1 MAMVSSAMS
10 GTAAVRVVA
19 GTDAS
24 AFPFRC
30 ELSLAPL
37 ITFWTQLSA
46 YHEFGRGPIP
56 GLVREKAR
64 EAPELAGVIDDLSVV
79 GKHQT
84 FVDLMM
90 TALFP
95 PAFWEQE
102 YGAALFPLELR
113 AFYATPPFRRS
124 LMNEDGTLQGR
135 ASFLQKRSVDP
146 AMAAERLWL
155 AYELILERVY
165 GLELGGDVPV
175 MMFTTIDSVTGLDQ
189 HFRLQFDWRFVDV
202 EVVGPKPPLPDGVR
216 QELEAGR
223 LESEK
228 LRQLLPPDRFVLRGF
243 MIVKAVDVTDQE
255 VLSSLKRDLID
266 KDSIVSSSHFE
277 GLQAKLRTFFRRPDL
292 RLGLAAVEGDRVL
305 VLNDAS
311 SHEQACIFTDSAHH
325 TTAEFTGSL
334 YERAVVQ
341 DRPIVIEDLVA
352 YPGRTPVEEELIQ
365 SGVRTFIC
373 APLHYQD
380 RVIGTFELVSAHVGD
395 LNATHL
401 PKLQEVLP
409 LFSMAVQ
416 SCVEELNSR
425 IQTVINEQC
434 TAIHPTVEWRFR
446 KAVLNA
452 FERQRGSAS
461 VVTELEPIVFEGVYP
476 LFGLADI
483 RGSSTQRARAIQA
496 DLLHQLRLARAV
508 IQGATEARSAPA
520 LDELAFRIDSRA
532 AQIER
537 GLNSSDEIGVIAFL
551 RTEVEGLLDHLGTF
565 GAGVRERI
573 AAYRAGLDPRLG
585 TVYHRRRMFEESVTA
600 IAESISS
607 YLEMEQQAAQGMFPH
622 YFEKQRTD
630 GVDYQMYVGAAL
642 LENGRV
648 DPLCLK
654 NLRLWQL
661 MITCGMAVRA
671 HQLRDRLPIP
681 LETTHLILIQ
691 HAPLSIRFRFDEKRF
706 DVDGA
711 YDIRYE
717 IVKKRIDKALVQ
729 GTAERVT
736 QPGKVALIY
745 SQPGEAQEYR
755 AYIEYLQSLGYLT
768 GGVEELDLE
777 ELQGVQGLRALRV
790 QVALDSPKLQER
802 INQGAD
808 QWPVR
813 QSTS

>member
-1 MAMVSSAMS
+1 MGSVMS
-10 GTAAVRVVA
+10 GSAAGGVA
-19 GTDAS
+19 TGRDPA

-56 GLVREKAR
+56 DLVREKAR
-64 EAPELAGVIDDLSVV
+64 AAPELAEVIDDLSVIE
-79 GKHQT
+79 KHRA

-90 TALFP
+90 SALFP

-102 YGAALFPLELR
+102 YGAALFPFELR

-124 LMNEDGTLQGR
+124 LMNADGTLQGR
-135 ASFLQKRSVDP
+135 ANFLQEHSVEQTL
-146 AMAAERLWL
+146 AAARLLL
-155 AYELILERVY
+155 AYNLILERTY
-165 GLELGGDVPV
+165 GIEIGGDIPII
-175 MMFTTIDSVTGLDQ
+175 FTTADPATGLDQ
-189 HFRLQFDWRFVDV
+189 HFRLQLDWRFVDV
-202 EVVGPKPPLPDGVR
+202 GLVGPKPSLPDAVR
-216 QELEAGR
+216 QRLQAGTIDAD
-223 LESEK
+223 L
-228 LRQLLPPDRFVLRGF
+228 LREILPPDRFVLRGF

-266 KDSIVSSSHFE
+266 KDSIVSSSHFQ

-292 RLGLAAVEGDRVL
+292 GLGLAAVQGDRVL

-311 SHEQACIFTDSAHH
+311 RHEQACIFADSAHH
-325 TTAEFTGSL
+325 TTSEFKGSL

-341 DRPIVIEDLVA
+341 DRPIVIDDLRT
-352 YPGRTPVEEELIQ
+352 YPDRTPIEEELIQ
-365 SGVRTFIC
+365 NGIRNFVC

-380 RVIGTFELVSAHVGD
+380 KVIGTLELVSARVGD

-416 SCVEELNSR
+416 RSVEELNSR

-446 KAVLNA
+446 KAVLNS
-452 FERQRGSAS
+452 FERQRGTATA
-461 VVTELEPIVFEGVYP
+461 VTELEPIVFEGVYP
-476 LFGLADI
+476 LYGLADI
-483 RGSSTQRARAIQA
+483 RGSSTQRGEAIQA
-496 DLLHQLRLARAV
+496 DLLAQLRLAQAV
-508 IQGATEARSAPA
+508 VQAASEVQFLPA
-520 LDELAFRIDSRA
+520 LDELAYRIDHRT

-537 GLNSSDEIGVIAFL
+537 TLNSSDEIGIIAFL
-551 RTEVEGLLDHLGTF
+551 RTEVESLLDHLGTF
-565 GAGVRERI
+565 GPGVRDRI
-573 AAYRAGLDPRLG
+573 AAYRAGLDARLG
-585 TVYHRRRMFEESVTA
+585 TVYHRRRLFEDSVTG

-607 YLEMEQQAAQGMFPH
+607 YLDLEQPAAQRMFPH
-622 YFEKQRTD
+622 YFEKQKTD
-630 GVDYQMYVGAAL
+630 GVDYQMYVGAGL
-642 LENGRV
+642 VENGRV

-661 MITCGMAVRA
+661 MVTCGIAVRA

-681 LETTHLILIQ
+681 LETTHLILVQ

-717 IVKKRIDKALVQ
+717 IVKKRIDKAVVQ

-736 QPGKVALIY
+736 QPGKVAIVY
-745 SQPGEAQEYR
+745 TQPGEALEYR
-755 AYIEYLQSLGYLT
+755 AYVEYLQSIGYLA
-768 GGVEELDLE
+768 GSVEQLELG

-790 QVALDSPKLQER
+790 QVALDNPKLQER
-802 INQGAD
+802 INLEELQVT
-808 QWPVR
+808 PH
-813 QSTS
+813 

>member
-1 MAMVSSAMS
+1 MATVNGTVSGSTAGR
-10 GTAAVRVVA
+10 GTAGADPD
-19 GTDAS
+19 G
-24 AFPFRC
+24 FPFRC

-46 YHEFGRGPIP
+46 YSEFGRGPIP

-64 EAPELAGVIDDLSVV
+64 EAPELAGVIDDLSVI
-79 GKHQT
+79 GTHQT

-102 YGAALFPLELR
+102 YGAVLFPFHLR

-124 LMNEDGTLQGR
+124 LMNADGTLQGL
-135 ASFLQKRSVDP
+135 ASFLRKRTVDP
-146 AMAAERLWL
+146 TMAAERLAL

-165 GLELGGDVPV
+165 GVELGGDVPV
-175 MMFTTIDSVTGLDQ
+175 MIFTTSDSVTGLDQ

-202 EVVGPKPPLPDGVR
+202 EVVGSKPPLPDGVR
-216 QELEAGR
+216 QRVKTGRIDGEELRA
-223 LESEK
+223 
-228 LRQLLPPDRFVLRGF
+228 LLPPERFVLRGF

-255 VLSSLKRDLID
+255 VLSSIKRDLID
-266 KDSIVSSSHFE
+266 KDSIVSSSHFQ

-305 VLNDAS
+305 VLSDAS
-311 SHEQACIFTDSAHH
+311 RHEQACIFADSAHH
-325 TTAEFTGSL
+325 TTAEYRGSL
-334 YERAVVQ
+334 YERVVVE
-341 DRPIVIEDLVA
+341 DRPVVIEDLTE

-365 SGVRTFIC
+365 SGVRTIVC

-380 RVIGTFELVSAHVGD
+380 RVIGTLELASAHVGA
-395 LNATHL
+395 LSATHL

-416 SCVEELNSR
+416 RSVEELNSR

-452 FERQRGSAS
+452 FDRGSAS
-461 VVTELEPIVFEGVYP
+461 KVTELEPIVFEGVYP
-476 LFGLADI
+476 LYGLADI
-483 RGSSTQRARAIQA
+483 RGSSTQRGRAIQA
-496 DLLHQLRLARAV
+496 DLLQQLRLARAV
-508 IQGATEARSAPA
+508 VQSASETRPGPA
-520 LDELAFRIDSRA
+520 LDELAYRIDSRTA
-532 AQIER
+532 HIEH
-537 GLNSSDEIGVIAFL
+537 GLSSSDEIGLIAFL
-551 RTEVEGLLDHLGTF
+551 RAEVEGLLDHLGTF
-565 GAGVRERI
+565 GAGVREQI
-573 AAYRAGLDPRLG
+573 VAYRAGLDARVG
-585 TVYHRRRMFEESVTA
+585 TVYHRRRMFEESVTS
-600 IAESISS
+600 IAETISS
-607 YLEMEQQAAQGMFPH
+607 YLELEQQAAQAMFPH
-622 YFEKQRTD
+622 YFEKQKTD
-630 GVDYQMYVGAAL
+630 GVDYQIYVGPAL

-661 MITCGMAVRA
+661 MITCGMAARA
-671 HQLRDRLPIP
+671 HQLRDGLPIP
-681 LETTHLILIQ
+681 LETTHLILVQ

-717 IVKKRIDKALVQ
+717 IMKKRIDKALVE
-729 GTAERVT
+729 GTTERVT
-736 QPGKVALIY
+736 QPGKVALVY
-745 SQPGEAQEYR
+745 SQPGEALEYR

-768 GGVEELDLE
+768 GHTEQLDLE

-790 QVALDSPKLQER
+790 QVDLDNPKLQDR
-802 INQGAD
+802 INLAD
-808 QWPVR
+808 LHVAPGLR
-813 QSTS
+813 G

>member
-1 MAMVSSAMS
+1 MATVNGAVSGSTAGR
-10 GTAAVRVVA
+10 GTAGAEP
-19 GTDAS
+19 D
-24 AFPFRC
+24 AFPFKC

-64 EAPELAGVIDDLSVV
+64 EAPELAGVIDDLSVI

-102 YGAALFPLELR
+102 YGAALFPFQLR
-113 AFYATPPFRRS
+113 SFYATPPFRRS
-124 LMNEDGTLQGR
+124 LMNEDGTLHGL
-135 ASFLQKRSVDP
+135 ATFLRKRSVDP
-146 AMAAERLWL
+146 TMAAERLSL

-165 GLELGGDVPV
+165 GVELGGDVPV
-175 MMFTTIDSVTGLDQ
+175 MIFTTTDSVTGLDQ

-216 QELEAGR
+216 QRLHTGRIEGEELRA
-223 LESEK
+223 
-228 LRQLLPPDRFVLRGF
+228 LLPPDRFVLRGF

-266 KDSIVSSSHFE
+266 KDSIVSSTHFQ

-292 RLGLAAVEGDRVL
+292 HLGLAAVEGDRVL

-311 SHEQACIFTDSAHH
+311 RHEQACIFADSAHH
-325 TTAEFTGSL
+325 TTAEFRGSL

-341 DRPIVIEDLVA
+341 DRPVVIEDLAA
-352 YPGRTPVEEELIQ
+352 YPDRTPVEEELIQ

-380 RVIGTFELVSAHVGD
+380 RVIGTLELVSAHAGD
-395 LNATHL
+395 LSAAHL

-416 SCVEELNSR
+416 RSVEELNSR

-434 TAIHPTVEWRFR
+434 TAIHPTVQWRFR

-452 FERQRGSAS
+452 FERDRGGAA

-496 DLLHQLRLARAV
+496 DLLDQLRLARAV
-508 IQGATEARSAPA
+508 IQSASETRPGPA
-520 LDELAFRIDSRA
+520 LDELAYRIDSRA

-537 GLNSSDEIGVIAFL
+537 GLNSSDDIGVIAFL

-565 GAGVRERI
+565 GAGVRDRI

-585 TVYHRRRMFEESVTA
+585 AVYRRRRMFEESVTA
-600 IAESISS
+600 IAEGMSS
-607 YLEMEQQAAQGMFPH
+607 YLELEQQAAQAMFPH
-622 YFEKQRTD
+622 YFEKQKTD
-630 GVDYQMYVGAAL
+630 GVDYQIYVGAGL
-642 LENGRV
+642 LETGRV

-671 HQLRDRLPIP
+671 HQLRDRLSIP
-681 LETTHLILIQ
+681 LETTHLILVQ

-711 YDIRYE
+711 YNIRYE
-717 IVKKRIDKALVQ
+717 IVKKRIDKALVE
-729 GTAERVT
+729 GTTERVT
-736 QPGKVALIY
+736 QPGKVALVY

-768 GGVEELDLE
+768 GGLEQLDLE

-790 QVALDSPKLQER
+790 QVALDNPKLQER
-802 INQGAD
+802 INLAD
-808 QWPVR
+808 LHAAPALR
-813 QSTS
+813 G

>member
-1 MAMVSSAMS
+1 MATMGSVMPGS
-10 GTAAVRVVA
+10 AAVRA
-19 GTDAS
+19 ATGTDPE

-56 GLVREKAR
+56 ALVREKAR
-64 EAPELAGVIDDLSVV
+64 AAPELAGLIDDLSVIET
-79 GKHQT
+79 HRA

-90 TALFP
+90 SALFP

-102 YGAALFPLELR
+102 YGAALFPFQLR

-124 LMNEDGTLQGR
+124 LMSADGTLQGR
-135 ASFLQKRSVDP
+135 ANFLQEHSVEQTL
-146 AMAAERLWL
+146 AAARLLL
-155 AYELILERVY
+155 AYELILERTY
-165 GLELGGDVPV
+165 GIDPGGDVPV
-175 MMFTTIDSVTGLDQ
+175 IFTTTDPTTGLDQ
-189 HFRLQFDWRFVDV
+189 HFRLQFDWRFVEV
-202 EVVGPKPPLPDGVR
+202 ELLGPKPPLPDAVR
-216 QELEAGR
+216 QR
-223 LESEK
+223 LQTGLIDADL
-228 LRQLLPPDRFVLRGF
+228 LRELLPPDRFVLRGF

-266 KDSIVSSSHFE
+266 KDSIVSSSHFL

-292 RLGLAAVEGDRVL
+292 GLGLAAVEGDRVL

-311 SHEQACIFTDSAHH
+311 RHEQACIFADSAHH
-325 TTAEFTGSL
+325 TTSEFRGSL

-341 DRPIVIEDLVA
+341 DRPIVIDDLGA
-352 YPGRTPVEEELIQ
+352 YPDRTPIEEGLIQ
-365 SGVRTFIC
+365 SGVRNFVC

-380 RVIGTFELVSAHVGD
+380 KVIGTLELVSARVGD

-416 SCVEELNSR
+416 RSVEELNSR

-446 KAVLNA
+446 RAVLNS
-452 FERQRGSAS
+452 FERQRGTAT
-461 VVTELEPIVFEGVYP
+461 VVAELEPIVFEGVYP
-476 LFGLADI
+476 LYGLADI
-483 RGSSTQRARAIQA
+483 RGSSTQRGEAIQA
-496 DLLHQLRLARAV
+496 DLLAQLRLAKAV
-508 IQGATEARSAPA
+508 VQAASEVQSLPA
-520 LDELAFRIDSRA
+520 LGELAYRIDHRT

-537 GLNSSDEIGVIAFL
+537 TLNSSDEIGIIAFL
-551 RTEVEGLLDHLGTF
+551 RTEVESLLDHLGTF
-565 GAGVRERI
+565 GPGVRDRI
-573 AAYRAGLDPRLG
+573 AAYRAGLDARLG
-585 TVYHRRRMFEESVTA
+585 TVYHRRRLFEDSVTG

-607 YLEMEQQAAQGMFPH
+607 YLDLEQPAAQRMFPH
-622 YFEKQRTD
+622 YFEKQKTD
-630 GVDYQMYVGAAL
+630 GVDYQMYVGAGL

-661 MITCGMAVRA
+661 MVTCGIAVRS

-681 LETTHLILIQ
+681 LETTHLILVQ

-717 IVKKRIDKALVQ
+717 IVKKRIDKAVVQ

-736 QPGKVALIY
+736 QPGKVAIVY
-745 SQPGEAQEYR
+745 SQPGEALEYR
-755 AYIEYLQSLGYLT
+755 AYIEYLESIGYLA
-768 GGVEELDLE
+768 GSVEQLELG

-790 QVALDSPKLQER
+790 QVALDNPKLQER
-802 INQGAD
+802 INLAD
-808 QWPVR
+808 LQVIPH
-813 QSTS
+813 

>member
-1 MAMVSSAMS
+1 MGSVMS
-10 GTAAVRVVA
+10 GSAAGGVA
-19 GTDAS
+19 AGRDPAG
-24 AFPFRC
+24 FPFRC

-56 GLVREKAR
+56 DLVREKAR
-64 EAPELAGVIDDLSVV
+64 AAPELAEVIDDLSVIE
-79 GKHQT
+79 KHRA

-90 TALFP
+90 SALFP

-102 YGAALFPLELR
+102 YGAALFPFELR

-124 LMNEDGTLQGR
+124 LMNADGTLQGR
-135 ASFLQKRSVDP
+135 ANFLQEHSVEQTL
-146 AMAAERLWL
+146 AAARLLL
-155 AYELILERVY
+155 AYELILERTY
-165 GLELGGDVPV
+165 GIEIGGDIPII
-175 MMFTTIDSVTGLDQ
+175 FTTADPATGLDQ
-189 HFRLQFDWRFVDV
+189 HFRLQLDWRFVDV
-202 EVVGPKPPLPDGVR
+202 GLVGPKPPLPDAVR
-216 QELEAGR
+216 QRLQAGTIDAD
-223 LESEK
+223 L
-228 LRQLLPPDRFVLRGF
+228 LREILPPDRFVLRGF

-266 KDSIVSSSHFE
+266 KDSIVSSSHFQ

-292 RLGLAAVEGDRVL
+292 GLGLAAVEGDRVL

-311 SHEQACIFTDSAHH
+311 RHEQACIFADSAHH
-325 TTAEFTGSL
+325 TTSEFKGSL

-341 DRPIVIEDLVA
+341 DRPIVIDDLRT
-352 YPGRTPVEEELIQ
+352 YPDRTPIEEELIQ
-365 SGVRTFIC
+365 NGIRNFVC

-380 RVIGTFELVSAHVGD
+380 KVIGTLELVSARVGD

-416 SCVEELNSR
+416 RSVEELNSR

-446 KAVLNA
+446 KAVLNS
-452 FERQRGSAS
+452 FERQRGTATA
-461 VVTELEPIVFEGVYP
+461 VTELEPIVFEGVYP
-476 LFGLADI
+476 LYGLADI
-483 RGSSTQRARAIQA
+483 RGSSTQRGEAIQA
-496 DLLHQLRLARAV
+496 DLLAQLRLAQAV
-508 IQGATEARSAPA
+508 VQAATEVQFLPA
-520 LDELAFRIDSRA
+520 LDELAYRIDHRT

-537 GLNSSDEIGVIAFL
+537 TLNSSDEIGIIAFL
-551 RTEVEGLLDHLGTF
+551 RTEVESLLDHLGTF
-565 GAGVRERI
+565 GPGVRDRI
-573 AAYRAGLDPRLG
+573 AAYRAGLDARLG
-585 TVYHRRRMFEESVTA
+585 TVYHRRRLFEDSVTG

-607 YLEMEQQAAQGMFPH
+607 YLDLEQPAAQRMFPH
-622 YFEKQRTD
+622 YFEKQKTD
-630 GVDYQMYVGAAL
+630 GVDYQMYVGAGL
-642 LENGRV
+642 VENGRV

-661 MITCGMAVRA
+661 MVTCGIAVRA

-681 LETTHLILIQ
+681 LETTHLILVQ

-717 IVKKRIDKALVQ
+717 IVKKRIDKAVVQ

-736 QPGKVALIY
+736 QPGKVAIVY
-745 SQPGEAQEYR
+745 TQPGEALEYR
-755 AYIEYLQSLGYLT
+755 AYIEYLQSIGYLT
-768 GGVEELDLE
+768 GSVEQLELG

-790 QVALDSPKLQER
+790 QVALDNPKLQER
-802 INQGAD
+802 INLEELQVT
-808 QWPVR
+808 PH
-813 QSTS
+813 

>member
-1 MAMVSSAMS
+1 MA
-10 GTAAVRVVA
+10 GTAAVRDAA
-19 GTDAS
+19 GPEAA

-64 EAPELAGVIDDLSVV
+64 EAPELAGVIDDLSVI

-146 AMAAERLWL
+146 TMAAERLWL

-165 GLELGGDVPV
+165 GVELGGGVPV
-175 MMFTTIDSVTGLDQ
+175 LMFTTTDSVTGLDQ

-202 EVVGPKPPLPDGVR
+202 QVVGPKPPLPDGVR
-216 QELEAGR
+216 QELAAGR
-223 LESEK
+223 LDSEK
-228 LRQLLPPDRFVLRGF
+228 LRQLLPAERFVLRGF

-266 KDSIVSSSHFE
+266 KDSIVSSSHFQA
-277 GLQAKLRTFFRRPDL
+277 LQAKLRTFFRRPEL

-311 SHEQACIFTDSAHH
+311 SHEQACIFADSAHH
-325 TTAEFTGSL
+325 TTTEFTGSL
-334 YERAVVQ
+334 YEQAVIQ
-341 DRPIVIEDLVA
+341 DRPIVIEDLVT

-365 SGVRTFIC
+365 GGVRTFIC

-380 RVIGTFELVSAHVGD
+380 RVIGTLELVSSHVGD

-416 SCVEELNSR
+416 RSVEELNSR

-446 KAVLNA
+446 KAVLDA

-483 RGSSTQRARAIQA
+483 RGSSTQRGRAIQA

-508 IQGATEARSAPA
+508 IQSATETRSAPA

-573 AAYRAGLDPRLG
+573 AAYRGGLDPRLG

-622 YFEKQRTD
+622 YFEKQKTD
-630 GVDYQMYVGAAL
+630 GVDYQIYVGSAL
-642 LENGRV
+642 VENGRV

-681 LETTHLILIQ
+681 LETTHLILVQ

-729 GTAERVT
+729 GTSERVT

-755 AYIEYLQSLGYLT
+755 AYIEYLQGLGYLT
-768 GGVEELDLE
+768 GGVEQLDLE

>member
-1 MAMVSSAMS
+1 MA
-10 GTAAVRVVA
+10 GTAAVRDA
-19 GTDAS
+19 TGPDAS
-24 AFPFRC
+24 VFPFRC

-56 GLVREKAR
+56 GLVRERAR
-64 EAPELAGVIDDLSVV
+64 EAPELAGVIDDLSVI

-102 YGAALFPLELR
+102 YGAALFPLDLH

-146 AMAAERLWL
+146 TMAAERLWL

-165 GLELGGDVPV
+165 GIELGGDVPV
-175 MMFTTIDSVTGLDQ
+175 MMFTTTDSVTGLDQ

-202 EVVGPKPPLPDGVR
+202 QVVGSKPPLPDGVR
-216 QELEAGR
+216 QELAAGR
-223 LESEK
+223 IDSEK

-266 KDSIVSSSHFE
+266 KDSIVSSSHFQ
-277 GLQAKLRTFFRRPDL
+277 GLQAKLRTLFRRPGL

-334 YERAVVQ
+334 YQRAVVQ
-341 DRPIVIEDLVA
+341 DRPVVIEDLVA
-352 YPGRTPVEEELIQ
+352 YGGRTPVEEALIQ

-380 RVIGTFELVSAHVGD
+380 RVIGTMELVSAHVGD

-416 SCVEELNSR
+416 RSVEELNSR

-508 IQGATEARSAPA
+508 IESATETRSAPA

-551 RTEVEGLLDHLGTF
+551 RTEVEGLLDHLGSF
-565 GAGVRERI
+565 GVGVRERI
-573 AAYRAGLDPRLG
+573 AAYRGGLDPRLG

-607 YLEMEQQAAQGMFPH
+607 YLEMEQQAAQEMFPH
-622 YFEKQRTD
+622 YFEKQKTD
-630 GVDYQMYVGAAL
+630 GVDYQIYVGAAL

-661 MITCGMAVRA
+661 MTMCGMAARA

-681 LETTHLILIQ
+681 LETTHLILVQ

-755 AYIEYLQSLGYLT
+755 AYIEYLQGLGYLT
-768 GGVEELDLE
+768 DGVEHLDLE

>member
-10 GTAAVRVVA
+10 GTTTVRDAA
-19 GTDAS
+19 GTDTA

-37 ITFWTQLSA
+37 IRFWTQLSS

-64 EAPELAGVIDDLSVV
+64 EAPELAGVIDDLSVI
-79 GKHQT
+79 GTHQT

-102 YGAALFPLELR
+102 YGAALFPLQLR
-113 AFYATPPFRRS
+113 AFYATPPFRHS
-124 LMNEDGTLQGR
+124 LMNADGTLQGV
-135 ASFLQKRSVDP
+135 ATFVQKRSVDP
-146 AMAAERLWL
+146 NLSAERLLL
-155 AYELILERVY
+155 AYELILERIY
-165 GLELGGDVPV
+165 GIELGADVPV
-175 MMFTTIDSVTGLDQ
+175 MMFTTADSVTGLDQ

-202 EVVGPKPPLPDGVR
+202 EIVGPKPVLPEAVR
-216 QELEAGR
+216 QRLEAGR
-223 LESEK
+223 IEGEA
-228 LRQLLPPDRFVLRGF
+228 LRDLLPPERFVLRGF

-266 KDSIVSSSHFE
+266 KDSIVSSSHFQ

-311 SHEQACIFTDSAHH
+311 SHEQACIFADSAHH
-325 TTAEFTGSL
+325 TTAEFTGSV
-334 YERAVVQ
+334 YERAVIQ
-341 DRPIVIEDLVA
+341 DRPLVIEDLAA

-380 RVIGTFELVSAHVGD
+380 RVIGTMELVSDHVGD

-416 SCVEELNSR
+416 RSVEELNSR

-434 TAIHPTVEWRFR
+434 TAIHPAVEWRFR

-452 FERQRGSAS
+452 FERQRGSATM
-461 VVTELEPIVFEGVYP
+461 VTELEAIVFEGVYP

-483 RGSSTQRARAIQA
+483 RGSSTQRGRAIQA
-496 DLLHQLRLARAV
+496 DLLQQLRLARAV
-508 IQGATEARSAPA
+508 IQSASETRPGPA

-565 GAGVRERI
+565 GDGVRERI
-573 AAYRAGLDPRLG
+573 AAYRAGLDPRVG

-622 YFEKQRTD
+622 YFEKQKTD
-630 GVDYQMYVGAAL
+630 GVDYQIYVGAAL

-661 MITCGMAVRA
+661 MITCGMAARA
-671 HQLRDRLPIP
+671 HQLRDHLPIP
-681 LETTHLILIQ
+681 LETTHLILVQ

-729 GTAERVT
+729 GTTERVT

-745 SQPGEAQEYR
+745 SQPGEALEYR

-768 GGVEELDLE
+768 DGVEQLDLE

-790 QVALDSPKLQER
+790 QVALDNPKLQER
-802 INQGAD
+802 VNQGAD

-813 QSTS
+813 QSAS

>member
-1 MAMVSSAMS
+1 MATMGSVMPGS
-10 GTAAVRVVA
+10 AAVRA
-19 GTDAS
+19 ATGTDPA

-64 EAPELAGVIDDLSVV
+64 AAPELAEVIDDVSVIE
-79 GKHQT
+79 KHRA

-90 TALFP
+90 SALFP

-102 YGAALFPLELR
+102 YGAALFPFQLR

-124 LMNEDGTLQGR
+124 LMSADGTLQGR
-135 ASFLQKRSVDP
+135 ANFLQEHSVEQTLT
-146 AMAAERLWL
+146 AARLLL
-155 AYELILERVY
+155 AYELVVERTY
-165 GLELGGDVPV
+165 GIDLGGDVPV
-175 MMFTTIDSVTGLDQ
+175 IFTTADPATGLDQ

-202 EVVGPKPPLPDGVR
+202 ELVGPKPPLSDAMR
-216 QELEAGR
+216 QR
-223 LESEK
+223 LQTGAVDADL
-228 LRQLLPPDRFVLRGF
+228 LRELLPPERFILRGF

-266 KDSIVSSSHFE
+266 KDSIVSSTHFQ
-277 GLQAKLRTFFRRPDL
+277 GLQAKLRTFFRRPD
-292 RLGLAAVEGDRVL
+292 LGLAAVEGDRVL

-311 SHEQACIFTDSAHH
+311 SHEQACIFADSAHH
-325 TTAEFTGSL
+325 TTSEFKGSL

-341 DRPIVIEDLVA
+341 DRPIVIDDLLA
-352 YPGRTPVEEELIQ
+352 YPGRTPIEEELIKN
-365 SGVRTFIC
+365 GIRNFVC

-380 RVIGTFELVSAHVGD
+380 KVIGTLELVSAGVGD

-416 SCVEELNSR
+416 RSVEELNSR
-425 IQTVINEQC
+425 IQTVIKEQC

-446 KAVLNA
+446 RAVLNS
-452 FERQRGSAS
+452 FERHRGTATA
-461 VVTELEPIVFEGVYP
+461 VTELEPIVFEGVYP
-476 LFGLADI
+476 LYGLADI
-483 RGSSTQRARAIQA
+483 RGSSTQRGEAIQA
-496 DLLHQLRLARAV
+496 DLLAQLRLAKAV
-508 IQGATEARSAPA
+508 VQAASEAQALPA
-520 LDELAFRIDSRA
+520 LDELAYRIDHRT

-537 GLNSSDEIGVIAFL
+537 TLNSSDEIGIIAFL
-551 RTEVEGLLDHLGTF
+551 RTEVEGLLDHLATF
-565 GAGVRERI
+565 GPGVRDRI
-573 AAYRAGLDPRLG
+573 AAYRAGLDARLG
-585 TVYHRRRMFEESVTA
+585 TVYHRRRLFEDSVTG

-607 YLEMEQQAAQGMFPH
+607 YLDLEQQAAQRMFPH
-622 YFEKQRTD
+622 YFEKQKTD
-630 GVDYQMYVGAAL
+630 GVDYQMYVGAGL

-661 MITCGMAVRA
+661 MVTCGIAVRA

-681 LETTHLILIQ
+681 LETTHLILVQ

-717 IVKKRIDKALVQ
+717 IVKKRIDKAVVQ

-736 QPGKVALIY
+736 QPGKVAIVY
-745 SQPGEAQEYR
+745 SQPGEALEYR
-755 AYIEYLQSLGYLT
+755 AYIEYLQSIGYVT
-768 GGVEELDLE
+768 GPVEHLDLG

-790 QVALDSPKLQER
+790 PIALDNPKLQER
-802 INQGAD
+802 INLAELQVT
-808 QWPVR
+808 PH
-813 QSTS
+813 